1 MQILQRAEK
10 VMSAFI
16 GRNFFLRS
24 ILSTSDQKS
33 FDDLEKDI
41 KDCMQVWRCGI
52 YTFPHFTPFLTLTRK
67 THRPIPHHNRTLA
80 GDHLQFCF

>member
-10 VMSAFI
+10 VMSAYI

-41 KDCMQVWRCGI
+41 KDCMQVWRFGQI
-52 YTFPHFTPFLTLTRK
+52 AGGSPSAIAYQALFL
-67 THRPIPHHNRTLA
+67 
-80 GDHLQFCF
+80 

>member
-1 MQILQRAEK
+1 
-10 VMSAFI
+10 MSAFI

-41 KDCMQVWRCGI
+41 KDCMQVWSCGVWRCGM
-52 YTFPHFTPFLTLTRK
+52 H
-67 THRPIPHHNRTLA
+67 A
-80 GDHLQFCF
+80 GMIMDVRDLCVGGVRGNQIS

>member
-1 MQILQRAEK
+1 LGVYSSTAPSPDFEASAFLQILQRAER

-41 KDCMQVWRCGI
+41 KDCMQV
-52 YTFPHFTPFLTLTRK
+52 Y
-67 THRPIPHHNRTLA
+67 
-80 GDHLQFCF
+80 

>member
-10 VMSAFI
+10 VMSAYI

-24 ILSTSDQKS
+24 ILSTSDQKA

-41 KDCMQVWRCGI
+41 KDCMQVRHS
-52 YTFPHFTPFLTLTRK
+52 T
-67 THRPIPHHNRTLA
+67 
-80 GDHLQFCF
+80 